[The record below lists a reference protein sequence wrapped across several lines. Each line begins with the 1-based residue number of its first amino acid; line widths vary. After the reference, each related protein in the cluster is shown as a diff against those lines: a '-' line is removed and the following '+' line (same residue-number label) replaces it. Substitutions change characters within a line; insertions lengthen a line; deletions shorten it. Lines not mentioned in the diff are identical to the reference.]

1 MNIAAIISIFCL
13 AFCFFVFFYTK
24 WYIKRRTTAEALLA
38 EYRNEVYELNAQ
50 IDATTDRDLRLI
62 EERITTLRALLEDTD
77 KRISVYVRELNK
89 SRSGEALYTS
99 LGRGI
104 RAALN
109 TATVPPQPPQPP
121 PTADNMQPNT
131 DDTLPAP
138 ARQAAAVEN
147 LVNVQPIKIIKQ
159 PQPVLNVQVE
169 PQTAPTVKETLPQTP
184 VKNVSTAE
192 QIHLQ
197 IAGLAA
203 QGFSAG
209 QIAARLDLSISEVD
223 LALNLLDRNG

>member
-62 EERITTLRALLEDTD
+62 EARITSLKALLEDTD
-77 KRISVYVRELNK
+77 KRIAVYVRELDR
-89 SRSGEALYTS
+89 SRSGEALYTN

-109 TATVPPQPPQPP
+109 TTAAPPQPAQPP
-121 PTADNMQPNT
+121 PPVDNKQPGR
-131 DDTLPAP
+131 DTLPT
-138 ARQAAAVEN
+138 AVGGTPVPP
-147 LVNVQPIKIIKQ
+147 LKIIKQ
-159 PQPVLNVQVE
+159 PVQKAKAAS
-169 PQTAPTVKETLPQTP
+169 QTGQTVKKALSEAP
-184 VKNVSTAE
+184 VKNVSTTE
-192 QIHLQ
+192 EIHLQ

-203 QGFSAG
+203 QGFSPG
-209 QIAARLDLSISEVD
+209 EIAARLDLSLSEVD
-223 LALNLLDRNG
+223 LALNLLDRDG